1 MDSLRREL
9 APISDTAWKEIE
21 DEAKNALNLNLSG
34 RRIVDV
40 TEPQGHDLA
49 AVNLGRLEVPDSQ
62 VGDVHYGIRKV
73 LPLVEVRA
81 PFSLDIWELDNI
93 ERGAEDADLDDL
105 RRAAKEIAK
114 FEETAVYE
122 GFPDGEIH
130 GLTGSSGFEPVT
142 AEATPS
148 ALVEAVTRAVLRM
161 KYADV
166 DGPYALALGAA
177 LYQTIDDAGTE
188 HGYPVRKRLTSQ
200 IEGPIVH
207 APYLEG
213 GVVMSTR
220 GGDAELTIG
229 RDISI
234 GYHSHD
240 ERTVGLYFTESFTFR
255 VIGPEAVV
263 RLAVESV

>member
-9 APISDTAWKEIE
+9 APISDAAWREIE
-21 DEAKNALNLNLSG
+21 DEARNTLKLNLSG

-49 AVNLGRLEVPDSQ
+49 AVNLGRLDVPDDQ
-62 VGDVHYGIRKV
+62 DDGLQYGVRKV
-73 LPLVEVRA
+73 LPLVEVRT
-81 PFSLDIWELDNI
+81 PFSLDVWELDNV
-93 ERGAEDADLDDL
+93 ERGADDPDLDDL
-105 RRAAKEIAK
+105 RRAAKEIAR

-122 GFPDGEIH
+122 GFADGAIE
-130 GLTGSSGFEPVT
+130 GLSASSDFEPVT
-142 AEATPS
+142 VEASPG
-148 ALVEAVTRAVLRM
+148 ALLEAVTRAVLRM

-177 LYQTIDDAGTE
+177 LYQTLDAGTE
-188 HGYPVRKRLTSQ
+188 HGYPMRKRLANQ

-213 GVVMSTR
+213 GVVISMR

-240 ERTVGLYFTESFTFR
+240 EKTVRLYFTESFTFR
-255 VIGPEAVV
+255 VIGPEVV
-263 RLAVESV
+263 VKLAGKAG

>member
-9 APISDTAWKEIE
+9 APISDAAWNEIE
-21 DEAKNALNLNLSG
+21 DEAKNTLNLNLSG

-40 TEPQGHDLA
+40 AEPQGHKLA
-49 AVNLGRLEVPDSQ
+49 AVNLGRLEMPDSQ
-62 VGDVHYGIRKV
+62 DGDVHYGIRKV

-93 ERGAEDADLDDL
+93 ERGAQDPHLDDL

-114 FEETAVYE
+114 FEETSVYE
-122 GFPDGEIH
+122 GFSDGEIE
-130 GLTGSSGFEPVT
+130 GLASSSGFEPVS
-142 AEATPS
+142 AETNPS

-177 LYQTIDDAGTE
+177 LYQTIDAGTE
-188 HGYPVRKRLTSQ
+188 HGYPVRRRLTSQ

-213 GVVMSTR
+213 GVVISTR

-234 GYHSHD
+234 GYHSHG
-240 ERTVGLYFTESFTFR
+240 ERAVELYFTESFTFR
-255 VIGPEAVV
+255 VMGPEAVV
-263 RLAVESV
+263 RLAVESG

>member
-9 APISDTAWKEIE
+9 APISDAAWNEIE
-21 DEAKNALNLNLSG
+21 NAAKNTLGLNLSG

-40 TEPQGHDLA
+40 TEPQGHELA
-49 AVNLGRLEVPDSQ
+49 AVNLGRLEVPESQ
-62 VGDVHYGIRKV
+62 DDDVHYGIRKV
-73 LPLVEVRA
+73 QPLVEVRA
-81 PFSLDIWELDNI
+81 PFGLDIWELDNI

-105 RRAAKEIAK
+105 RRAAREVAK

-122 GFPDGEIH
+122 GFADGSIE
-130 GLTGSSGFEPVT
+130 GLSGSSDFEPVAVET
-142 AEATPS
+142 SPGP
-148 ALVEAVTRAVLRM
+148 LVEAVTRAVLRM
-161 KYADV
+161 RYADV

-177 LYQTIDDAGTE
+177 LFQTIDAGTE
-188 HGYPVRKRLTSQ
+188 HGYPVRKRLANQ

-213 GVVMSTR
+213 GIVISMR
-220 GGDAELTIG
+220 GGDAELTLG
-229 RDISI
+229 RDVSI

-255 VIGPEAVV
+255 VAGPEAVV
-263 RLAVESV
+263 RLAAEAA

>member
-9 APISDTAWKEIE
+9 APISDAAWREIE
-21 DEAKNALNLNLSG
+21 NESKNTLNLNLSG

-40 TEPQGHDLA
+40 TDPQGHELA
-49 AVNLGRLEVPDSQ
+49 AVNLGRLDMPDSQ
-62 VGDVHYGIRKV
+62 DDDVHYGVRKV

-93 ERGAEDADLDDL
+93 ERGADDADLDDL
-105 RRAAKEIAK
+105 RRAAREIAR

-122 GFPDGEIH
+122 GFGDGNIE
-130 GLTGSSGFEPVT
+130 GLSSSSDFEPVSVET
-142 AEATPS
+142 NS
-148 ALVEAVTRAVLRM
+148 GALVEAVTRAVLKMR
-161 KYADV
+161 YADV

-177 LYQTIDDAGTE
+177 LYQTLDAATE
-188 HGYPVRKRLTSQ
+188 HGYPVRKRLSSQ

-207 APYLEG
+207 APYLKG
-213 GVVMSTR
+213 GVVISMR

-234 GYHSHD
+234 GYHSHN
-240 ERTVGLYFTESFTFR
+240 ERAVELYFTESFTFR

-263 RLAVESV
+263 RLAGAAG